1 MVFMD
6 KNFIVYKVKLEEI
19 VYKDLNKVLKKPVQ

>member
-1 MVFMD
+1 MD